1 MASSYST
8 DLKLELMVTG
18 ENSNTWGD
26 KTNTNWNLIQQA
38 VAGYQS
44 IALTSTT
51 TTLAMTNATIS
62 NARNMVLEFTGSL
75 SANSTVNLPD
85 GIEKVYFIKDSTTR
99 NTYSLTFKTT
109 AGTGVALTSS
119 KITGVYSDGTNVTS
133 IDLNSLGGTMT
144 IDQVLTYGST
154 TTQSLT
160 VSNLTATATVS
171 TNTFLATTATAT
183 TLTGTTISCTTLT
196 GATNN
201 DSKGEVRLVPIAAQ
215 TSAYTITATDH
226 GKCIST
232 SSNVIVPPSTFTAG
246 QNAIIFNSGTTDITI
261 TQSTSVT
268 MYQVGTSNTGNRTL
282 AQKGLATVYC
292 VTTNTFVITGGGLS

>member
-1 MASSYST
+1 
-8 DLKLELMVTG
+8 MVTG

-26 KTNTNWNLIQQA
+26 KTNNNLNLIQQA

-85 GIEKVYFIKDSTTR
+85 GIEKLYFIKDSTTR

-109 AGTGVALTSS
+109 SGTGVALTSS
-119 KITGVYSDGTNVTS
+119 KITGAYSNGTDVVA

-183 TLTGTTISCTTLT
+183 TLTGTTISSTTLT
-196 GATNN
+196 GATSN
-201 DSKGEVRLVPIAAQ
+201 DSKGELRLVPISAQ
-215 TSAYTITATDH
+215 AGAYTLIATDH
-226 GKCIST
+226 GKCITT
-232 SSNVIVPPSTFTAG
+232 SSNVIVPPSIFTAG
-246 QNAIIFNSGTTDITI
+246 QNAVIFNSGTTDITI

-268 MYQVGTSNTGNRTL
+268 MYQVGTANTGNRTL

>member
-26 KTNTNWNLIQQA
+26 KTNNNLNLIQQA

-44 IALTSTT
+44 VALTSTT

-75 SANSTVNLPD
+75 SGNSTVNLPD

-109 AGTGVALTSS
+109 SGTGVALTSS
-119 KITGVYSDGTNVTS
+119 KITGAYSDGTNVTS

-160 VSNLTATATVS
+160 VSSLTATATVS

-215 TSAYTITATDH
+215 ASAYTITATDH

>member
-26 KTNTNWNLIQQA
+26 KTNNNLNLIQQA

-85 GIEKVYFIKDSTTR
+85 GIEKLYFIKDSTTR

-109 AGTGVALTSS
+109 SGTGVALTSS
-119 KITGVYSDGTNVTS
+119 KITGAYSNGTDVVA

-160 VSNLTATATVS
+160 VSSLTATATVS

-215 TSAYTITATDH
+215 ASAYTITATDH

>member
-18 ENSNTWGD
+18 EASNTWGD
-26 KTNTNWNLIQQA
+26 KTNNNWNLIQQA

-44 IALTSTT
+44 LALTSTT
-51 TTLAMTNATIS
+51 TTLAMSNATIS
-62 NARNMVLEFTGSL
+62 NARNMVLELTGTL
-75 SANSTVNLPD
+75 SGNSTVNLPD
-85 GIEKVYFIKDSTTR
+85 GIEKVYFIKDSTTHGA
-99 NTYSLTFKTT
+99 YSLTFKTSSGSGFT
-109 AGTGVALTSS
+109 LTSG
-119 KITGVYSDGTNVTS
+119 KIYGAYSDGTNITS

-160 VSNLTATATVS
+160 VGNLIATTNISAS
-171 TNTFLATTATAT
+171 TLLATTATAT

-196 GATNN
+196 GSTNN
-201 DSKGEVRLVPIAAQ
+201 DSKGELRLVPLNTA

-232 SSNVIVPPSTFTAG
+232 SSNVIVPPSIFTAG